1 MQGMNFILDSI
12 SYGATGLATYIDQHA
27 AFQQSCHHIL
37 DLIHQEALAVLLGHS
52 LMSVASTP
60 VPALVLLGLL
70 VTTVSS

>member
-1 MQGMNFILDSI
+1 MQGMNFILEPI
-12 SYGATGLATYIDQHA
+12 SHGDAGLATYFDQHA

-37 DLIHQEALAVLLGHS
+37 ALIHQEALAVLHGHS

-70 VTTVSS
+70 VTTVSF